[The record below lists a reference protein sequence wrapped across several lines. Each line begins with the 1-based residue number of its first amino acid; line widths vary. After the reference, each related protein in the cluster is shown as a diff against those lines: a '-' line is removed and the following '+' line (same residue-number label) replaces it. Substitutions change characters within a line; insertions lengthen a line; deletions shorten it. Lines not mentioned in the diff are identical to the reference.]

1 MNDSKPLITVA
12 ICTYNRHEQLKK
24 FLPAVLTGQALA
36 RDLYNVLIVDN
47 SEDGRAR
54 TAFAKDFAGAEREYK
69 RRTFR
74 SSNLRHQG
82 YRARETRR
90 SRNVKRDT
98 SRISMTMHRPSL
110 NG

>member
-54 TAFAKDFAGAEREYK
+54 TAFAKEFAGAE
-69 RRTFR
+69 TFR